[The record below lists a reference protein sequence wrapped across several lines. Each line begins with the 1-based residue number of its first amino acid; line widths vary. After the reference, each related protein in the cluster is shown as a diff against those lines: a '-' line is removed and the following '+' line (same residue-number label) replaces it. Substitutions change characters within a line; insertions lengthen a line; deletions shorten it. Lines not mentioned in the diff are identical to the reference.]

1 MRRFATMA
9 ALPMC
14 LLALDAVAE
23 KEGNWARDYY
33 TELSVSSSPYS
44 LGSVSASRWVC
55 YLEGDVVQSLSS
67 FGHVLLGY
75 WSLSDLEK
83 SRDRTHRAHVYES
96 DPYLFYGYDWD
107 FAEGW
112 RWRNRVGII
121 WVFNEGYKE
130 EVRHLFREWTYMGEL
145 QSPYATVFG
154 QTRVVDDLGTY
165 VRVGVQRS
173 FTLVDGVVSVT
184 PHAALHGGSTTWN
197 RRRYGDYAE
206 ERAIGQGLKT
216 AEYGLKFHGP
226 LERGVGWFVDF
237 AGFDALDARTRT
249 QIRASRAHGSTRKL
263 DAFFVYSGL
272 TWEF

>member
-1 MRRFATMA
+1 
-9 ALPMC
+9 
-14 LLALDAVAE
+14 
-23 KEGNWARDYY
+23 
-33 TELSVSSSPYS
+33 
-44 LGSVSASRWVC
+44 
-55 YLEGDVVQSLSS
+55 
-67 FGHVLLGY
+67 
-75 WSLSDLEK
+75 
-83 SRDRTHRAHVYES
+83 
-96 DPYLFYGYDWD
+96 
-107 FAEGW
+107 
-112 RWRNRVGII
+112 
-121 WVFNEGYKE
+121 
-130 EVRHLFREWTYMGEL
+130 MGEL
-145 QSPYATVFG
+145 QSPYVTVFG

-173 FTLVDGVVSVT
+173 FTLVDGVVSAT
-184 PHAALHGGSTTWN
+184 PHAALHGGSKTWN

-226 LERGVGWFVDF
+226 LEWGVGWFVDF